1 MRKKL
6 LLIEDDAGIAALL
19 PAVLRP
25 LGFEVLH
32 AADCRKAAEIAAAHA
47 EEILVTFCDVLLPDG
62 PGAGAAR
69 IVRQHCPGMRTI
81 FTSGYPM
88 DVLSERGLLSRDTL
102 FEFQAGYL
110 PKPFLPRDV
119 RGMIEL
125 ALETN
130 GAPATIFAIGG
141 ADSQRSYA
149 GRAY

>member
-32 AADCRKAAEIAAAHA
+32 AADCLTAAEIAAANA
-47 EEILVTFCDVLLPDG
+47 GEILVTLCDVRLPDG
-62 PGAGAAR
+62 PGANAAR
-69 IVRQHCPGMRTI
+69 LVRQYCPNTRTI

-88 DVLSERGLLSRDTL
+88 DVLAERGLLSCDAL
-102 FEFQAGYL
+102 LEFQAGFL
-110 PKPFLPRDV
+110 PKPFLPSDV
-119 RGMIEL
+119 RRMVQR

-130 GAPATIFAIGG
+130 AAPRANFAIGG
-141 ADSQRSYA
+141 SGSQGSYA
-149 GRAY
+149 GLAY